1 MKNIY
6 ANNSC
11 YEDNDRFLKM
21 MYHIEFEMSVLDL
34 TEKRNN
40 FYIQGDMARDRKF
53 DRERMKEVANEQS
66 LEIDIENLHEV
77 MEEQNPDF
85 YNEGNPELI
94 DQESKGVSTDR
105 TAIDAESKKSENRRL
120 RMTPFLNHLYNVNK
134 DQKRKVEK

>member
-77 MEEQNPDF
+77 MEE
-85 YNEGNPELI
+85 
-94 DQESKGVSTDR
+94 
-105 TAIDAESKKSENRRL
+105 
-120 RMTPFLNHLYNVNK
+120 
-134 DQKRKVEK
+134 